1 MHAEMFILDLSV
13 SAFFFGLFDVSFVL
27 MKKKISLK
35 VNFLKPFS
43 LAMRSGLCNGRRKC
57 NEN

>member
-13 SAFFFGLFDVSFVL
+13 SAFFFWSFRCFVCFNEEE
-27 MKKKISLK
+27 
-35 VNFLKPFS
+35 NFSKSKFFEAFS